1 MSRKSLLTPLS
12 KEEQASAQIKKVVAA
27 DDRFLATKKT
37 ALQNQLAEIEEKIE
51 ARLASGEA
59 LSDSV
64 INVDFFQYCH
74 VEAQLKL
81 ITDFEDKFLKDK

>member
-27 DDRFLATKKT
+27 DERFLATKKT
-37 ALQNQLAEIEEKIE
+37 ALKNQLAEIEEKIE
-51 ARLASGEA
+51 GRLSGGEA
-59 LSDSV
+59 LSDTI
-64 INVDFFQYCH
+64 INVEFFQYCH

-81 ITDFEDKFLKDK
+81 VTDFEDRFLKDK